1 MKLGDYLKSLNKDK
15 TPMKSLDDDFDSVVK
30 SYTLFVV
37 NKCMSYFPDTVIQSN
52 NMNINSHICKE
63 MHYDYL
69 LYSIRKRSRFSSW
82 LKRED
87 PVDLEAVKKY
97 FGYSD
102 RKAREIMDILSD
114 EDIKNIKDE
123 IYEGGRSTR

>member
-15 TPMKSLDDDFDSVVK
+15 TPMKNLDEDFDSVVK
-30 SYTLFVV
+30 SYTPFVV
-37 NKCMSYFPDTVIQSN
+37 NRCMSYFPDTIIQSN
-52 NMNINSHICKE
+52 NMNISSHICKE

-69 LYSIRKRSRFSSW
+69 LHSIRKRSRFSSW

-87 PVDLEAVKKY
+87 PEELDAVKKY

-102 RKAREIMDILSD
+102 RKARDIMDILSD
-114 EDIKNIKDE
+114 EDIENIKKE
-123 IYEGGRSTR
+123 IDTGGR